1 MSYCES
7 LVPYWILSPILVSA
21 GPLLFAQMYDN
32 TEWILLAEELS
43 VFDKPCLHNL
53 DF

>member
-1 MSYCES
+1 MSNSEG
-7 LVPYWILSPILVSA
+7 LVPYWILAPILVSA
-21 GPLLFAQMYDN
+21 GPLLFAQMYDH

-43 VFDKPCLHNL
+43 VFDKPRLHNL